1 MPPDGKKVMPHSLA
15 LKKKKKNQMGIQSTT
30 YLWRTKELWRCKSAK
45 FYCLKK
51 KKKKDYLFPQVNYK
65 EKRRD
70 EERLARLKSLNDIPT

>member
-15 LKKKKKNQMGIQSTT
+15 LKKKKSNGNSIN
-30 YLWRTKELWRCKSAK
+30 YLFMEDKRTMEMQISKILL
-45 FYCLKK
+45 FK